1 MKKMK
6 LKGFVLP
13 TIYFIIT
20 VGIFV
25 GVMLL
30 GQAFKFEPSDYDY
43 GVGALKDDSVPVVN
57 EDNEVNLNIS
67 SPVSADIKPSI
78 HFYGREDTPENQQNS
93 LIYYESTYIPNTGV
107 LYASDT
113 EFEVRNVF
121 EGKVTEIT
129 DDEFFGKCIV
139 IEHSP
144 NLRTYYYGVKDIE
157 VNIGDELTT
166 NAVLGVS
173 NNNTIMNDKQTLL
186 FETYY
191 NNKLINPETFIGS
204 KITDYK

>member
-1 MKKMK
+1 MKKLK

-30 GQAFKFEPSDYDY
+30 GQSFKFEPSDYDY
-43 GVGALKDDSVPVVN
+43 GVGALKDDSKPVVN
-57 EDNEVNLNIS
+57 EDQNTNTLIS
-67 SPVSADIKPSI
+67 SPVKNDVKPNI
-78 HFYGREDTPENQQNS
+78 HFYSRDDSSEIQQNS
-93 LIYYESTYIPNTGV
+93 LIYYANTYIPNTGV
-107 LYASDT
+107 LYASDN
-113 EFEVRNVF
+113 EFEVKNVF
-121 EGKVTEIT
+121 EGKVIEIN

-139 IEHSP
+139 IEHSS
-144 NLRTYYYGVKDIE
+144 NLRTYYYGLKNIE

-166 NAVLGVS
+166 DAVLGIS
-173 NNNTIMNDKQTLL
+173 NNNTIMNDKQTFLL
-186 FETYY
+186 ETYY
-191 NNKLINPETFIGS
+191 NNKLINPESFIGT